1 MKLVT
6 KLNLLASAAFI
17 ASSVSYAAQAQT
29 APSGA
34 TAVGEVVVTANK
46 RAEKLHDVAQA
57 VTSLSGSA
65 LDLQQA
71 AHFED
76 YVNLVPGFNL
86 VSAQAGQSRL
96 VLDGINAGG
105 DSATVATYV
114 DETPYGSATGLANG
128 GVLAP
133 DLDTFD
139 VNRVEVL
146 RGPQGTLYGASSL
159 GGVLKFITN
168 APDPSHFSGKVE
180 VDGENTDHGG
190 DGGSVKAMVNL
201 PLGDTFAIRASGFY
215 TDDAGYIDDPLRGAK
230 NINETKF
237 NGGRVGIFWQPT
249 AKLTIRLTAAAQDI
263 LSNGDSVEDINPTT
277 AQPLYGPLTQSRT
290 FAQPND
296 ITYRV
301 YNATADYDFGF
312 ADLLSSTSYGT
323 LHQSTIEDDTAA
335 LTGPAGTIQDDTAA
349 LGVAFTGAPG
359 TPLGADVFQELD
371 QQKFTQ
377 EVRLTSKPQQLEW
390 LVGGFFTR
398 ERNELDQDLGAED
411 LAHPPQFAPGL
422 GGLEI
427 VALDSVYSEYAA
439 FGNVDYHFTDRFDLS
454 VGGRYSHN
462 DQSAGQ
468 VTSGLLVGGTSNAPG
483 SSSEGV
489 FTFAVAPKYKVNDDV
504 TVYARVSKGYRPGG
518 PNVLSPGAPD
528 TVPRSYLSDSLIDY
542 QVGVKADLL
551 DKTVSVDA
559 SAFYI
564 DWSRIQLLTDVDNF
578 GVNINGGKA
587 KSQGVEGTVSYVPLR
602 GLNLSANLAYTDATL
617 LSNTGP
623 LLGGVTGNPLPY
635 SAKWAGGVAAEYG
648 HALMNDVHGF
658 IGGDLH
664 YVGDRKADF
673 DPNIG
678 QVALPSYV
686 TLNLHLGVDWRNYRA
701 ELYAKNLNDARGI
714 LSALGYGATPSGAVM
729 AGVMRP
735 RTIGLSLSAKY

>member
-1 MKLVT
+1 MKFVT
-6 KLNLLASAAFI
+6 KLNLLAGAAFF
-17 ASSVSYAAQAQT
+17 ASSVSFAAQAQT
-29 APSGA
+29 AP

-46 RAEKLHDVAQA
+46 RAEKLKDVAQE

-76 YVNLVPGFNL
+76 YVNLVPGFNM
-86 VSAQAGQSRL
+86 VSAQEGQSRL
-96 VLDGINAGG
+96 VLDGVNAGG

-168 APDPSHFSGKVE
+168 APDPYHFSGKVE

-201 PLGDTFAIRASGFY
+201 PINDKIAIRASGFY

-237 NGGRVGIFWQPT
+237 NGGRVGVYLHPIE
-249 AKLTIRLTAAAQDI
+249 KLTIRLTVAAQDI
-263 LSNGDSVEDINPTT
+263 LSNGDSVEDLNPTT
-277 AQPLYGPLTQSRT
+277 LQPLYGQLTQSRT

-296 ITYRV
+296 ITYRI

-323 LHQSTIEDDTAA
+323 LHQSTDVDATAIYGGL
-335 LTGPAGTIQDDTAA
+335 LTG
-349 LGVAFTGAPG
+349 AFGE
-359 TPLGADVFQELD
+359 PLGAGINQELD

-390 LVGGFFTR
+390 LIGGFFTR
-398 ERNELDQDLGAED
+398 ERNELDQDLGAVD

-422 GGLEI
+422 GGLEF
-427 VALDSVYSEYAA
+427 VALDSVYTEYAV

-454 VGGRYSHN
+454 VGGRYSKN

-468 VTSGLLVGGTSNAPG
+468 VTSGLLVGPASNAPG

-489 FTFAVAPKYKVNDDV
+489 FTFAVAPKYKINDDV
-504 TVYARVSKGYRPGG
+504 TAYARVSKGYRPGG
-518 PNVLSPGAPD
+518 PNVISPGAPA
-528 TVPRSYLSDSLIDY
+528 TVPRSFQSDSLIDY
-542 QVGVKADLL
+542 QIGVKADLL
-551 DKTVSVDA
+551 EKTVSVDA

-564 DWSRIQLLTDVDNF
+564 DWSRIQLLADVDNF
-578 GVNINGGKA
+578 GVNVNGGKA
-587 KSQGVEGTVSYVPLR
+587 KSQGVEGTVSYVPLP
-602 GLNLSANLAYTDATL
+602 GLNLSANVAYTDATL
-617 LSNTGP
+617 RSDTGA

-635 SAKWAGGVAAEYG
+635 SAKWTGAVNADYS
-648 HALMNDVHGF
+648 HALLNDARGF
-658 IGGDLH
+658 IGGSLR
-664 YVGDRKADF
+664 YIGDRKADF

-678 QVALPSYV
+678 QVPLPSYV
-686 TLNLHLGVDWRNYRA
+686 SLDLHLGVEWQNYRA

-714 LSALGYGATPSGAVM
+714 LSLTGFGSTPNGAVM

>member
-1 MKLVT
+1 MASTLRSV
-6 KLNLLASAAFI
+6 LMGSLFLAGLSPIPNLAF
-17 ASSVSYAAQAQT
+17 AQT
-29 APSGA
+29 AQASGG
-34 TAVGEVVVTANK
+34 TTVGEVVVTANK
-46 RAEKLHDVAQA
+46 RAEKLKDVAQE
-57 VTSLSGSA
+57 VTSISGNA
-65 LDLQQA
+65 LALQQA

-76 YVNLVPGFNL
+76 YVTLVPGFNL

-96 VLDGINAGG
+96 VLDGVNAGG

-168 APDPSHFSGKVE
+168 TPDPSHFSAKVE

-201 PLGDTFAIRASGFY
+201 PISDKIAIRASGFY
-215 TDDAGYIDDPLRGAK
+215 TEDGGYIDDPLRGAK
-230 NINETKF
+230 NINDTKF
-237 NGGRVGIFWQPT
+237 DGGRVGIYLHPT
-249 AKLTIRLTAAAQDI
+249 EKLTIRLTAAAQNINSD
-263 LSNGDSVEDINPTT
+263 GDSVEDLNPATL
-277 AQPLYGPLTQSRT
+277 QPLYGQLTQSRT

-296 ITYRV
+296 INYRI
-301 YNATADYDFGF
+301 YNGTADYDFGF

-323 LHQSTIEDDTAA
+323 LHQSTDEDSTVLLGIPSGIE
-335 LTGPAGTIQDDTAA
+335 
-349 LGVAFTGAPG
+349 
-359 TPLGADVFQELD
+359 QELQ

-398 ERNELDQDLGAED
+398 ERNELNQDLGEVD
-411 LAHPPQFAPGL
+411 PAHPPQFAVD
-422 GGLEI
+422 GLEL
-427 VALDSVYSEYAA
+427 VALDSVYSEYAV

-462 DQSAGQ
+462 QQSAGQ
-468 VTSGLLVGGTSNAPG
+468 VTSGLLVGPAFNEPG

-489 FTFAVAPKYKVNDDV
+489 FTFAVAPKYKINDDV

-518 PNVLSPGAPD
+518 PNVVPPGAPPNF
-528 TVPRSYLSDSLIDY
+528 PRTYLSDSLIDY
-542 QVGVKADLL
+542 QAGVKADLL

-559 SAFYI
+559 SVFYI
-564 DWSRIQLLTDVDNF
+564 DWSRIQLLESVLGF
-578 GVNINGGKA
+578 GANANGGKA
-587 KSQGVEGTVSYVPLR
+587 KSEGVEGTVAYVPFS

-617 LSNTGP
+617 LSKTGP
-623 LLGGVTGNPLPY
+623 LLGGVPGDPLPY
-635 SAKWAGGVAAEYG
+635 SAKWTWALNADYT
-648 HALMNDVHGF
+648 HAIMNDAHGF
-658 IGGDLH
+658 IGGSLR
-664 YVGDRKADF
+664 YIGDRKADF
-673 DPNIG
+673 DANIG
-678 QVALPSYV
+678 QVPLPSYV
-686 TLNLHLGVDWRNYRA
+686 SLDLRLGVDWKNYRV
-701 ELYAKNLNDARGI
+701 ELYGKNLNDARGI
-714 LSALGYGATPSGAVM
+714 LSLTGFGATPNGAVM
-729 AGVMRP
+729 AGVERP

>member
-6 KLNLLASAAFI
+6 KLNLLAGAAFF
-17 ASSVSYAAQAQT
+17 ASSVSFAAQAQT
-29 APSGA
+29 AP

-46 RAEKLHDVAQA
+46 RAEKLKDVAQE

-76 YVNLVPGFNL
+76 YVNLVPGFNM
-86 VSAQAGQSRL
+86 VSAQEGQTRL
-96 VLDGINAGG
+96 VLDGVNAGG

-146 RGPQGTLYGASSL
+146 HGPQGTLYGASSL
-159 GGVLKFITN
+159 GGVLKFVTN
-168 APDPSHFSGKVE
+168 APDPTHYAGKIE

-190 DGGSVKAMVNL
+190 DGGSVKAMVNV
-201 PLGDTFAIRASGFY
+201 PIGDKIAVRVSGFY
-215 TDDAGYIDDPLRGAK
+215 ADDGGFIDDPNRGAK
-230 NINETKF
+230 DINETKF
-237 NGGRVGIFWQPT
+237 NGGRVGIYLHPID
-249 AKLTIRLTAAAQDI
+249 KLTIRLTAAAQDI
-263 LSNGDSVEDINPTT
+263 ISNGDSVEDLNPTT
-277 AQPLYGPLTQSRT
+277 LQPLYGQLTQSRT

-296 ITYRV
+296 ITYRL

-323 LHQSTIEDDTAA
+323 LHQSLTEDATALYGPL
-335 LTGPAGTIQDDTAA
+335 LTGA
-349 LGVAFTGAPG
+349 LGE
-359 TPLGADVFQELD
+359 PLGAGIDQELE

-377 EVRLTSKPQQLEW
+377 EVRLTSKAQKLEW

-398 ERNELDQDLGAED
+398 ERNELNQDLGAVD
-411 LAHPPQFAPGL
+411 LAHPPQFVPGL
-422 GGLEI
+422 GGLEF

-439 FGNVDYHFTDRFDLS
+439 FGNVDYHFTDQFDLS

-468 VTSGLLVGGTSNAPG
+468 VTSGLLVGPASNDPG

-489 FTFAVAPKYKVNDDV
+489 FTFAVAPKYKINDDV

-518 PNVLSPGAPD
+518 PNVISPLAPA
-528 TVPRSYLSDSLIDY
+528 TVPRSFQSDSLIDY
-542 QVGVKADLL
+542 EGGIKADLL

-559 SAFYI
+559 SIFYI
-564 DWSRIQLLTDVDNF
+564 DWSRIQLLADDNGF
-578 GVNINGGKA
+578 GVNVNGGKA
-587 KSQGVEGTVSYVPLR
+587 KSQGVTGTVSYVPFP
-602 GLNLSANLAYTDATL
+602 GLNLTGNLAYTDAAL
-617 LSNTGP
+617 ESNTGA
-623 LLGGVTGNPLPY
+623 LLGGVSGDPLPY
-635 SAKWAGGVAAEYG
+635 SAKWTGGFTAEYS
-648 HALMNDVHGF
+648 HAIMYDARGY
-658 IGGDLH
+658 IGGGLH

-686 TLNLHLGVDWRNYRA
+686 ALDLHLGVEWQNYRA
-701 ELYAKNLNDARGI
+701 ELYAKNLSDARGI
-714 LSALGYGATPSGAVM
+714 LSATGYGATPNGAIQ

-735 RTIGLSLSAKY
+735 RTVGISLSAKY

>member
-1 MKLVT
+1 MASTLRNV
-6 KLNLLASAAFI
+6 LMGSLFLAGLSPIPGLAL
-17 ASSVSYAAQAQT
+17 AQT
-29 APSGA
+29 AQPSGGTTVA
-34 TAVGEVVVTANK
+34 EVVVTANK
-46 RAEKLHDVAQA
+46 RAEKLKDVAQE
-57 VTSLSGSA
+57 VTSLSGNA

-76 YVNLVPGFNL
+76 YVTLVPGFNL
-86 VSAQAGQSRL
+86 VSAQDGQSRL
-96 VLDGINAGG
+96 VLDGVNTGG

-168 APDPSHFSGKVE
+168 APDPSHFSAKVE

-190 DGGSVKAMVNL
+190 DGGSVKAMVNV
-201 PLGDTFAIRASGFY
+201 PLGDKIAIRASGFY
-215 TDDAGYIDDPLRGAK
+215 TEDGGYIDDPLRGAK
-230 NINETKF
+230 NINDTKF
-237 NGGRVGIFWQPT
+237 DGGRFGIYLHPT
-249 AKLTIRLTAAAQDI
+249 EKLTIRLTAAAQNINSD
-263 LSNGDSVEDINPTT
+263 GDSVEDLNPTT
-277 AQPLYGPLTQSRT
+277 LQPLYGQLTQSRL

-296 ITYRV
+296 ITYRI
-301 YNATADYDFGF
+301 YNGTADYDFGF

-323 LHQSTIEDDTAA
+323 LHQSTDEDATT
-335 LTGPAGTIQDDTAA
+335 LLGGIPAGIE
-349 LGVAFTGAPG
+349 
-359 TPLGADVFQELD
+359 QELE

-398 ERNELDQDLGAED
+398 ERNELNQDLGEVD
-411 LAHPPQFAPGL
+411 PAHPPQFAL
-422 GGLEI
+422 DGLEL

-439 FGNVDYHFTDRFDLS
+439 FGNLDYHFTDRFDLS

-462 DQSAGQ
+462 EQSAGQ
-468 VTSGLLVGGTSNAPG
+468 VTSGLLIGPAFNSPG

-489 FTFAVAPKYKVNDDV
+489 FTFAVAPKYKINDDV

-518 PNVLSPGAPD
+518 PNVLSPGAPA
-528 TVPRSYLSDSLIDY
+528 TVPRSFLSDSLIDY
-542 QVGVKADLL
+542 QAGVKADLL

-559 SAFYI
+559 SVFYI
-564 DWSRIQLLTDVDNF
+564 DWSRIQLLADVAGF
-578 GVNINGGKA
+578 GVNVNGGKA
-587 KSQGVEGTVSYVPLR
+587 RSDGVEGTVTYVPLR
-602 GLNLSANLAYTDATL
+602 GLNLSANVAYTDATL
-617 LSNTGP
+617 RSDISP

-635 SAKWAGGVAAEYG
+635 SAKWTWALNADYT
-648 HALMNDVHGF
+648 HAIGNDVRGF
-658 IGGDLH
+658 IGGSLR
-664 YVGDRKADF
+664 YEGDRKADF

-678 QVALPSYV
+678 QVPLPSYV
-686 TLNLHLGVDWRNYRA
+686 SLDLRLGVDWKNYRA

-714 LSALGYGATPSGAVM
+714 LSLTGFGATPGGAVM

>member
-1 MKLVT
+1 MASTLRNVLMGSLV
-6 KLNLLASAAFI
+6 LASLSPLPGLAF
-17 ASSVSYAAQAQT
+17 AQT
-29 APSGA
+29 AQPIGG
-34 TAVGEVVVTANK
+34 TTVGEVVVTANK
-46 RAEKLHDVAQA
+46 RTEKLHDVAQE
-57 VTSLSGSA
+57 VTSLSGST

-76 YVNLVPGFNL
+76 YVTLVPGFNL
-86 VSAQAGQSRL
+86 VSAQVGQSRL
-96 VLDGINAGG
+96 VLDGVNAGG
-105 DSATVATYV
+105 DSATVATYF
-114 DETPYGSATGLANG
+114 DETPYGSATGVANG

-139 VNRVEVL
+139 VNRVEIL

-168 APDPSHFSGKVE
+168 APDPSHFSAKVE
-180 VDGENTDHGG
+180 ADGENTDHGGG
-190 DGGSVKAMVNL
+190 DGGSVKAMVNV
-201 PLGDTFAIRASGFY
+201 PISDQIAIRASGFY

-237 NGGRVGIFWQPT
+237 DGGRVGIYLHPIE
-249 AKLTIRLTAAAQDI
+249 KLTIRLTAAAQNI
-263 LSNGDSVEDINPTT
+263 NSNGDSVEDLNP
-277 AQPLYGPLTQSRT
+277 ANLQPLTGQLTQSRT

-296 ITYRV
+296 ITYRI

-323 LHQSTIEDDTAA
+323 LHQSTDEDATVLLGIPSGIE
-335 LTGPAGTIQDDTAA
+335 
-349 LGVAFTGAPG
+349 
-359 TPLGADVFQELD
+359 QELQ

-390 LVGGFFTR
+390 LIGGFFTR
-398 ERNELDQDLGAED
+398 ERNELNQDLGEVD
-411 LAHPPQFAPGL
+411 PAHPPQFAVD
-422 GGLEI
+422 GLEF
-427 VALDSVYSEYAA
+427 VTLDSVYSEYAL

-462 DQSAGQ
+462 EQSAGQ
-468 VTSGLLVGGTSNAPG
+468 VTSGLLVGPAFNEPG

-489 FTFAVAPKYKVNDDV
+489 FTFAVAPKYKINDDV

-518 PNVLSPGAPD
+518 PNVLSPGAPAA
-528 TVPRSYLSDSLIDY
+528 VPRSFQSDSLIDY
-542 QVGVKADLL
+542 QAGVKADLL

-559 SAFYI
+559 SVFYI
-564 DWSRIQLLTDVDNF
+564 DWSRIQLLADVSGF

-587 KSQGVEGTVSYVPLR
+587 KSDGVEGTVTYVPLR
-602 GLNLSANLAYTDATL
+602 GLNLSANAAYTDATL
-617 LSNTGP
+617 QSNTGP
-623 LLGGVTGNPLPY
+623 LLGGVSGDPLPY
-635 SAKWAGGVAAEYG
+635 SAKWTWALNADYS
-648 HALMNDVHGF
+648 HALINDARGF
-658 IGGDLH
+658 VGGSLR

-678 QVALPSYV
+678 QVPLPSYV
-686 TLNLHLGVDWRNYRA
+686 SLDLHLGVDWKNYRA

-714 LSALGYGATPSGAVM
+714 LSLTGFGATPNGGVM
-729 AGVMRP
+729 AGVERP